1 MENPGEYM
9 ADSIKILSDEE
20 AAERFGFA
28 AVGRLSERYPG
39 SAPAFIA
46 RMVQAC
52 QLSGWPIDD
61 AERRYLAGD
70 KSVEPTPEFRACHRD
85 LADQRWR

>member
-1 MENPGEYM
+1 MENQGEYN
-9 ADSIKILSDEE
+9 AASIKILSADE
-20 AAERFGFA
+20 AAERFDFA

-46 RMVQAC
+46 RMVEAC
-52 QLSGWPIDD
+52 QLSGWPVDQ

-70 KSVEPTPEFRACHRD
+70 KSIEPTPEFREVHRE
-85 LADQRWR
+85 LADQRWK